1 MATQGTANPLA
12 TEKIAP
18 LIAKFALPAIISALV
33 SALYNIVDQIFIGHK
48 IGFLGNA
55 ATNVAFPLVTISL
68 SMALLLG
75 VGSASNFSLALGRKE
90 KEVAGHIAG
99 TGLTLMFFGGIIL
112 AGVIWVFLEPLMKAF
127 GAGPDV
133 LDYALTYTGITAF
146 GLPFFILATGGSN
159 LIRADGS
166 PKYAMY
172 STLVG
177 AGINTVLDPLF
188 LFVFD
193 MGMEGAA
200 LATIIGQITSGI
212 IVLAYFRKFK
222 TISLTKEHFIPRLPY
237 FKAIST
243 LGAAACFNQ
252 LAMTLV
258 QIIMNNTLTYYG
270 ALSIYGR
277 DIPLAC
283 VGVITKVNIIF
294 MAFSLGIAQ
303 GCQPIVGFNYGAKN
317 YGRVRETYL
326 KAALIVTCIS
336 TTAFLCFQIFPRQI
350 ISLFGDGNE
359 IYFQFAENYF
369 RIFMAM
375 TFMNGIQPLSG
386 NFFTAIGKAKLGIA
400 ISLTRQILFLVPLI
414 LILPKFFGIDGV
426 MFAGPVADLAA
437 FSLAVFFIS
446 REMKLLGAL
455 EKEKNI
461 LQ

>member
-1 MATQGTANPLA
+1 MQSQTKGNPLA
-12 TEKIAP
+12 TEKIER
-18 LIAKFALPAIISALV
+18 LIGKFALPAIISGLV
-33 SALYNIVDQIFIGHK
+33 GALYNIVDQIFIGHK

-68 SMALLLG
+68 ALALLLG
-75 VGSASNFSLALGRKE
+75 VGSASNFSLSLGKNDKE
-90 KEVAGHIAG
+90 RAGRIAG
-99 TGLTLMFFGGIIL
+99 TGITLMLWGGILLAIL
-112 AGVIWVFLEPLMKAF
+112 VLLFLQPLLVAF

-146 GLPFFILATGGSN
+146 GLPFFVVSTGGSN

-172 STLVG
+172 STLLG

-212 IVLAYFRKFK
+212 VVLAYFRKFK
-222 TISLTKEHFIPRLPY
+222 TVTLTRDYFRPKLLY
-237 FKAIST
+237 FKIISS

-258 QIIMNNTLTYYG
+258 QVTMNNTLTYYG
-270 ALSIYGR
+270 ELSIYGR

-294 MAFSLGIAQ
+294 MSLALGIAQ

-317 YGRVRETYL
+317 YGRVRETYI
-326 KAALIVTCIS
+326 KAAIIVTCIS
-336 TTAFLCFQIFPRQI
+336 TFAFLCFQFFPRQI
-350 ISLFGDGNE
+350 ISLFGDGSDA
-359 IYFQFAENYF
+359 YFQFAQEYF

-375 TFMNGIQPLSG
+375 TFINGIQPLTG
-386 NFFTAIGKAKLGIA
+386 NFFTAIGKAKLGIVL
-400 ISLTRQILFLVPLI
+400 SLTRQILFLLPLI
-414 LILPKFFGIDGV
+414 LILPKFWGIDGV
-426 MFAGPVADLAA
+426 MFAGPIADLAA
-437 FSLAVFFIS
+437 FSLAFFFIF
-446 REMKLLGAL
+446 RELKKLAAL
-455 EKEKNI
+455 EKGKI
-461 LQ
+461 